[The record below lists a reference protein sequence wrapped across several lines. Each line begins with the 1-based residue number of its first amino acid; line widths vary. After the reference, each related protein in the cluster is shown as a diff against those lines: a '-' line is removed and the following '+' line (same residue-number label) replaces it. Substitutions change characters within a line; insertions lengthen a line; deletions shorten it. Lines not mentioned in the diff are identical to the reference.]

1 MINESVSLEVKFM
14 DNGNI
19 KLSEAKRT
27 NTKDRYMTLAMAN
40 FLADK
45 IHNKYLSGNEDSDLD
60 EADFY
65 EIYNY

>member
-1 MINESVSLEVKFM
+1 
-14 DNGNI
+14 
-19 KLSEAKRT
+19 
-27 NTKDRYMTLAMAN
+27 MTLAMAN